1 MKQSFTKLFVAFLAL
16 LLAPN
21 WAAADVVTITGET
34 ITGDLKEALGNDIDL
49 DKEGDVTTLSFAEDV
64 TATGVDLVVNTPLEI
79 QIDKGIAVSIQ
90 SLTCNAPVTVYGGGT
105 LNISS
110 ASGSVVSIGVDGSF
124 TIGKAGQEAPMNVNI
139 EGGSGL
145 DDCCIAFDD
154 NIENI
159 AFTVYFSNVT
169 FTGNL
174 SNSNGMAPDDE
185 YPLASY
191 QGCSIDFTADPVTIT
206 VDAGN
211 SDAIGDVF
219 YTETDISGET
229 LKIPYTILTLPNGDT
244 PGTVIFGL
252 ADDDYDSEAASYTGT
267 GQIDFVIP
275 ESVTSPNGC
284 TYDVVIGG
292 NMNSPMAISPGEAI
306 SFVKT
311 LTIPATLKKFTDYF
325 LSGIIAKN
333 DESDPPVSGLEKVI
347 FAEGSVQD
355 EIEVGDVGIAFKT
368 FMLFDEVTGNPLPS
382 GKVELVVPD
391 SWGYVQNDWGGGDW
405 IGDKVITPIHY
416 AVWINSTDIEEGI
429 EITSLNQDDVLGDGG
444 GVTYDPDTK
453 ELTITTDIQS
463 ISNGS
468 VGYFDPRP
476 GVDGLKIV
484 IPEGKTV
491 EISMVDVGSASAID
505 LINNTVITG
514 GGTLNVSH
522 RINTCIELGDFHN
535 GNSIAA
541 NLTIKD
547 VTVNVFPI
555 GQTAKGIRFVNHE
568 SSLTVS
574 HATLHIENKDG
585 GENYGEAEDATII
598 GYAENMPTLINCEI
612 TTTPKPAWAV
622 LTGDYNTGVKDE
634 ENLAWGYQVPTL
646 TITAGASSTI
656 IAEVED
662 GSADDVTVDLEL
674 LSANKVAIVGVDGTE
689 TVTGVMQ
696 VPATVTVAG
705 TKMSVTSI
713 ADNAFENQSGM
724 TGVTLPKDVTSIGAG
739 AFTGCTSLQTVTLQS
754 PFVPTIGTG
763 AFDANANLTVNYPAA
778 AYNNY
783 YNAGWTGVATFQ
795 PTVMQPNEWSTICS
809 TQDYEVP
816 EGLEAYIVV
825 GIDYADCKVQVK
837 KMDYILANTP
847 MMLRKI
853 GAAEDYPVQSLSM
866 IIYQPD
872 GEQLP
877 NVIGDE
883 DAFIGYA
890 PVSANAAPMEL
901 PESSGNNNMQAYILI
916 GNSFVRWT
924 SGTLA
929 PYRCFLW
936 ATQKFNT
943 ASPARMAIEVVDGE
957 ATGISDASR
966 QNADNKVYD
975 LQGRRV
981 TNSAKKGVYVVGG
994 KKVVVN

>member
-1 MKQSFTKLFVAFLAL
+1 
-16 LLAPN
+16 
-21 WAAADVVTITGET
+21 
-34 ITGDLKEALGNDIDL
+34 
-49 DKEGDVTTLSFAEDV
+49 
-64 TATGVDLVVNTPLEI
+64 
-79 QIDKGIAVSIQ
+79 
-90 SLTCNAPVTVYGGGT
+90 
-105 LNISS
+105 
-110 ASGSVVSIGVDGSF
+110 
-124 TIGKAGQEAPMNVNI
+124 MNVNVVSED
-139 EGGSGL
+139 EGG
-145 DDCCIAFDD
+145 CCIAFND
-154 NIENI
+154 NIEDI
-159 AFTVYFSNVT
+159 AFTVYSSNVT

-174 SNSNGMAPDDE
+174 SNGNGMDPDDE

-191 QGCSIDFTADPVTIT
+191 QGCSIDFTANPITIT

-252 ADDDYDSEAASYTGT
+252 ADDDYTSEAASYTGT

-275 ESVTSPNGC
+275 ESVTSPNGN
-284 TYDVVIGG
+284 TYDIVIGG
-292 NMNSPMAISPGEAI
+292 SMNTPAAFFPGEEI

-355 EIEVGDVGIAFKT
+355 EIELGDVGMAFNT
-368 FMLFDEVTGNPLPS
+368 FMLLDGDWNPLPS
-382 GKVELVVPD
+382 GKVELVIPEDWDDVT
-391 SWGYVQNDWGGGDW
+391 NDWGCGNW
-405 IGDKVITPIHY
+405 TGDKVLSPTYYQI
-416 AVWINSTDIEEGI
+416 WINDGDDEVEVS
-429 EITSLNQDDVLGDGG
+429 SLNKDDVLGDGG

-453 ELTITTDIQS
+453 ELTITTDIQR

-468 VGYFDPRP
+468 VGYVDPRP

-484 IPEGKTV
+484 IPEGETV
-491 EISMVDVGSASAID
+491 EISMVDVGTYSAIN

-522 RINTCIELGDFHN
+522 RECTCIELGDFDH
-535 GNSIAA
+535 GKSIAA

-574 HATLHIENKDG
+574 HATLHIENQDG
-585 GENYGEAEDATII
+585 GDYGPAEDATII

-612 TTTPKPAWAV
+612 TTTPEPAWAV
-622 LTGDYNTGVKDE
+622 LTGGYWNTGAQDE
-634 ENLAWGYQVPTL
+634 EDLAWGYQVPTL

-656 IAEVED
+656 TAEVED

-674 LSANKVAIVGVDGTE
+674 LSANKVAIAGVDGTE

-739 AFTGCTSLQTVTLQS
+739 AFTGCTGLQTVTLQS
-754 PFVPTIGTG
+754 PFVPTIGAD
-763 AFDANANLTVNYPAA
+763 AFDSGADLTVAYPAA
-778 AYNNY
+778 AYSNY
-783 YNAGWTGVATFQ
+783 NDLEWGGVATFQ

-809 TQDYEVP
+809 TQDYTLP
-816 EGLEAYIVV
+816 DGIDAYIVV
-825 GIDYADCKVQVK
+825 GIDYDNAKVQVK
-837 KMDYILANTP
+837 KVEGIKANTP
-847 MMLRKI
+847 MMIHKT
-853 GAAEDYPVQSLSM
+853 GAAADYAVTASN
-866 IIYQPD
+866 ITITD
-872 GEQLP
+872 AGEQLP
-877 NVIGDE
+877 TTVADAGTTGAFVGFAPASADE
-883 DAFIGYA
+883 TLDI
-890 PVSANAAPMEL
+890 PD
-901 PESSGNNNMQAYILI
+901 ESGTDDNQAYILI
-916 GNSFVRWT
+916 GNTFVKWT

-936 ATQKFNT
+936 AVDAFT
-943 ASPARMAIEVVDGE
+943 APSRMGIEVMDE